1 MGILFEDLRSR
12 NAQRLGNPINDA
24 DSRISAAPLQIADIG
39 PVDAGLVGELLL
51 RQPFGFA
58 QATKIPAEA
67 LTYIHIPMSVEM
79 STSGL
84 QTISDIG
91 IDFARHNGRKSCH

>member
-1 MGILFEDLRSR
+1 ML
-12 NAQRLGNPINDA
+12 QVA
-24 DSRISAAPLQIADIG
+24 DISAMDS
-39 PVDAGLVGELLL
+39 GLVGELLL
-51 RQPFGFA
+51 RQPFGFT

-67 LTYIHIPMSVEM
+67 LTYIHMPMSVEM

-91 IDFARHNGRKSCH
+91 LDFARHNGRKSCH